1 MTSSQVDRRVPVE
14 HRWLGLDRR
23 SIPYALVAFAVLALW
38 AWVMPW
44 VDDQVTWDDSTR
56 TGEAFQVTE
65 DVTMAV
71 PPGWGVVA
79 GLRTTDEPRGGE
91 DAADQVVLVKNGVA
105 FSILQGPFDESPVRL
120 LDQAERITG
129 ASTEGYHVSSE
140 TRDVTTAAGLRGV
153 ASEFTTPEGAGV
165 VTAFVVDGRGIE
177 IQTVG
182 PQSQLTAMRAETDA
196 MIDSLAKSGDES

>member
-1 MTSSQVDRRVPVE
+1 MPVE

-44 VDDQVTWDDSTR
+44 VDDRVAWDDSTR
-56 TGEAFQVTE
+56 TGEAFQVTD

-79 GLRTTDEPRGGE
+79 GLRTTDDPRMG
-91 DAADQVVLVKNGVA
+91 DQAAAHVVLVKNGVA

-129 ASTEGYHVSSE
+129 ASNEGYHVSGE
-140 TRDVTTAAGLRGV
+140 PRDVTTAAGLRGV
-153 ASEFTTPEGAGV
+153 SSDFTTPEGAGA
-165 VTAFVVDGRGIE
+165 VTTFVVDGRGIE
-177 IQTVG
+177 IQTAG
-182 PQSQLTAMRAETDA
+182 PRAQLTAMQTETDA
-196 MIDSLAKSGDES
+196 MIDSLTKDGGDS

>member
-1 MTSSQVDRRVPVE
+1 MPVE

-44 VDDQVTWDDSTR
+44 IDDQVAWKDSTG

-65 DVTMAV
+65 DVTMTV
-71 PPGWGVVA
+71 PPGWGVIA
-79 GLRTTDEPRGGE
+79 GLRTTDDPRTG
-91 DAADQVVLVKNGVA
+91 DQAATQTLLVKNGVA
-105 FSILQGPFDESPVRL
+105 VSILQGPFDESPVRL

-129 ASTEGYHVSSE
+129 ASNEGYHVSGE
-140 TRDVTTAAGLRGV
+140 TRDLTTATGLRGV
-153 ASEFTTPEGAGV
+153 SANFTTPEGAGV

-177 IQTVG
+177 IQTSG
-182 PQSQLTAMRAETDA
+182 QKPQVAAMQTEIDA
-196 MIDSLAKSGDES
+196 MIDSLAKSEGES